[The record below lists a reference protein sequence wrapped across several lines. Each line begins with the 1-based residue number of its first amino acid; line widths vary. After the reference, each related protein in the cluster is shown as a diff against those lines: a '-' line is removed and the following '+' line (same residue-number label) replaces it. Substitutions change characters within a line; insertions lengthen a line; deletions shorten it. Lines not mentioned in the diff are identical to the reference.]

1 MAGHSKWANIKHRK
15 AAQDAKRGK
24 IFTKLIRE
32 LVVAA
37 KAGGPNPEDNPRLR
51 AAVDKALGSNM
62 KRDTVE
68 KAIARG
74 AGTGEGDNYDE
85 ITYEGYG
92 VGGIAILVECMTDN
106 RNRTVSDV
114 RHAFDKRGGNLGTDG
129 SVAYLFTRTGQIS
142 FAPGGDDEN
151 YEEKI
156 MDAALEAGAED
167 VVTNDDQ
174 SIDVMTAWEDFTAV
188 KDAIVAAGLE
198 PDDAEITML
207 ASITVPLDKEGAE
220 KALALIDSL
229 EDLDDVQNVYT
240 NADISLEVM
249 EQLDS

>member
-24 IFTKLIRE
+24 VFTKLIRE

-51 AAVDKALGSNM
+51 AAIDKALGANM

-68 KAIARG
+68 KAVARG
-74 AGTGEGDNYDE
+74 AGAGEGDNYDE

-142 FAPGGDDEN
+142 FAPGADE
-151 YEEKI
+151 EQVMEV
-156 MDAALEAGAED
+156 ALEAGAED

-174 SIDVMTAWEDFTAV
+174 SIDVMVAWEEFATV
-188 KDAIVAAGLE
+188 KDSIVAAGLE